1 MMYRYGYLLI
11 GLKIFNQFLS
21 YNIEN
26 IMKKQTLLA
35 ASIMAMLALAGCNKD
50 ADATTTKVAKKST
63 VVTEQSTETQK
74 ISYIIGYQQGENL
87 KNTAMQMSEELD
99 MDIFT
104 KAVKDAYTGKE
115 SALTDEQIEA
125 VGKAFEE
132 RKIKEAEEKAT
143 KNKTDGEQF
152 LAENAKKAGVQ
163 TTASGLQYKVIKEG
177 TGKQPKVT
185 DVVTVHYEGKLI
197 DGKVFDSSYERGIP
211 AQFKLNEVIKGWTE
225 GLQLMKEGG
234 KYELYVPSEL
244 AYGDAGNPVIEPNSV
259 LIFTVEL
266 LNEAAVKDALKK
278 AQSATETK
286 K

>member
-1 MMYRYGYLLI
+1 
-11 GLKIFNQFLS
+11 
-21 YNIEN
+21 
-26 IMKKQTLLA
+26 MKKQTLLA